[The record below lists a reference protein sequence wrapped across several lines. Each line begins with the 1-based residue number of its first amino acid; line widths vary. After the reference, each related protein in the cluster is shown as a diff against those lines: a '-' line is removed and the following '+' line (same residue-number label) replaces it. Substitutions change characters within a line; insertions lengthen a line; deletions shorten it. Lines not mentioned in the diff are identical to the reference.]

1 MSIKV
6 LKAKAQTRRL
16 VTKKNSKASMPVN
29 LYYTGNKSLCCEK
42 AVYQKKK
49 PAPQKSYGNYNRQT
63 LLGYSGLARRVVSL
77 KNSQTNA
84 IIPDENNGGIPERNT
99 FKRMPDFSQS
109 QYLKNKGN
117 CDIREDKCDPVIP
130 VCVNGL
136 GNNMD
141 KRGITITKD
150 IGFLSE
156 AEYLKQKII
165 KRITPKDHNNNCP
178 DKCTYELPLA
188 PAPNGKLTC

>member
-29 LYYTGNKSLCCEK
+29 LYYSGNKIMFPQKIVEK
-42 AVYQKKK
+42 AVIPSEKK

-84 IIPDENNGGIPERNT
+84 TIPDENNGGIPERNT
-99 FKRMPDFSQS
+99 FKRMPDFSQR
-109 QYLKNKGN
+109 QYLKNQ
-117 CDIREDKCDPVIP
+117 
-130 VCVNGL
+130 
-136 GNNMD
+136 M
-141 KRGITITKD
+141 
-150 IGFLSE
+150 
-156 AEYLKQKII
+156 KQ
-165 KRITPKDHNNNCP
+165 
-178 DKCTYELPLA
+178 
-188 PAPNGKLTC
+188 